1 MWLKRALVW
10 ERPSGFPSRTV
21 LLGGARLTPVRQHRR
36 LSSRQL
42 THDQRHQVSPD
53 LMPRCFDGRCV
64 KADKANALSDFNSG
78 TGGFKD
84 RDLYPFCFNIAD
96 GATAGAGTVKGKD
109 VKTLK
114 DAAGKRSIGI
124 GARSSGARTAKR
136 SAK

>member
-1 MWLKRALVW
+1 
-10 ERPSGFPSRTV
+10 
-21 LLGGARLTPVRQHRR
+21 
-36 LSSRQL
+36 
-42 THDQRHQVSPD
+42 
-53 LMPRCFDGRCV
+53 V

-136 SAK
+136 SAKQCTRLQRKARQPAEQLCAIARSDCHHPNIIRKLSEHCLHDFRLSSHTRISCEGT